1 MAEGTQANLSGAMQG
16 SASGQF
22 SDLLRNATA
31 IFSAGAGAIHISVI
45 QAHFEEYWAFGV
57 FFAGAAWLQIL
68 WAIWVV
74 ARPSRV
80 VALTG
85 IGINGAITAVWVV
98 SRTVGVPLGPEPSVA
113 EPAEFVDIAATSLQ
127 VLVILGA
134 LGLLS
139 RGATRRDVGRGAL
152 VSSTLVLGLSVAVLA
167 TTAIISFE
175 PHEEESTAT
184 DEHEEEE
191 GEAVALFRRGG

>member
-1 MAEGTQANLSGAMQG
+1 MAEGTQANLSGAMRG
-16 SASGQF
+16 SESSRF
-22 SDLLRNATA
+22 SDLLGNATA
-31 IFSAGAGAIHISVI
+31 IFSAGAGAIHIAVI
-45 QAHFEEYWAFGV
+45 QAHFDEYWAFGL

-98 SRTVGVPLGPEPSVA
+98 SRTVGVPLGPEPGVV
-113 EPAEFVDIAATSLQ
+113 EEAEFVDIVATSLQ

-139 RGATRRDVGRGAL
+139 KGAMRRDVGRGAL
-152 VSSTLVLGLSVAVLA
+152 VSSTLVLGLSVVVLA
-167 TTAIISFE
+167 TSAIISFE

-191 GEAVALFRRGG
+191 GEAVALFRWGG